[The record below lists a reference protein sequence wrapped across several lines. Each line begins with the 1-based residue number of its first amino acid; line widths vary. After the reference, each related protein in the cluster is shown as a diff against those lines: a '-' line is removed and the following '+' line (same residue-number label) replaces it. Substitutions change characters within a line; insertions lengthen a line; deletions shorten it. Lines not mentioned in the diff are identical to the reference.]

1 MASDSLPVK
10 AHLGELRHRLIVCAV
25 TLAVSFACCYAVSE
39 YLVDILFLPVR
50 QGLPQGSRMVFTALT
65 EGFMTYLKVSFWASV
80 IITTPVFLYQLW
92 KFISPGLLPPEQRVM
107 RITLVTGTMLFAAG
121 GIFGYW
127 VVMPVV
133 ISIMMG
139 YAGDNLQAMPRLQNY
154 LLFALKSIFTFG
166 LIFEI
171 PFLMTIAGRTGII
184 SADYFR
190 KNRKF
195 AYIAMYLLAVMMV
208 PADMFSQILLFLP
221 LAGMYETG
229 IFLGRLFEKQTA
241 DEAGSAHEPDDDSSE
256 EDEITES

>member
-1 MASDSLPVK
+1 MTANSLPVK

-39 YLVDILFLPVR
+39 YLVDLLFLPVR

-80 IITTPVFLYQLW
+80 VITAPVFLYQLW

-107 RITLVTGTMLFAAG
+107 RIIIVTGTLLFAAG

-127 VVMPVV
+127 VIVPVV

-171 PFLMTIAGRTGII
+171 PFLMTMAGRSGII
-184 SADYFR
+184 SPGYFR

-195 AYIAMYLLAVMMV
+195 AYLALYLLAVMMV
-208 PADMFSQILLFLP
+208 PADIFSQLLLFLP
-221 LAGMYETG
+221 LAAVYESG
-229 IFLGRLFEKQTA
+229 ILMGRIFERGNSRNVT
-241 DEAGSAHEPDDDSSE
+241 SE
-256 EDEITES
+256 DKTHN